1 MKRSLAQLAAAERRR
16 KATYLKQIVLVRRYR
31 WLRRQGYDKKT
42 ACRWIGVS
50 HATLMKALKVIA
62 SNPPSP
68 LR

>member
-1 MKRSLAQLAAAERRR
+1 MKRSPTQLAADERRR
-16 KATYLKQIVLVRRYR
+16 KATYLKQITLVRRYR
-31 WLRRQGYDKKT
+31 WLTRNGYDKKT

-50 HATLMKALKVIA
+50 HATLMTALKAIS